1 MLRHRPVILA
11 LRRLRKKDL
20 EFKGNILN
28 NIRNNISSSSPV
40 VTKNLDPWEREEQR
54 GKRRERKETGG
65 EEQKIHGRPLEH

>member
-28 NIRNNISSSSPV
+28 NIRNDISSSSPV

-54 GKRRERKETGG
+54 GKRRERKQEGRNRKFMGG
-65 EEQKIHGRPLEH
+65 H